1 MKEEKAKTEFK
12 PYDKKDWTLVPESTF
27 DINQKVAEN
36 DKFYGDI
43 KLKSAIKIGELSTD
57 DGQHYDVTFPFYLY
71 SQKDNPVIYYIGWGD
86 ENDEFPFVLENE
98 QTKNINGLAWYDEQ
112 HDLNDILVN
121 TDFFLNATEKQH
133 NEYSSFIDYVGSDSG
148 NRIYELIQENIETI
162 NKDVYDG
169 KDMSDVFKDKIL
181 IINGDNKDSLY
192 AELKHVTPDYL
203 INVIEHIENGFEKT
217 EIDDI
222 ATKIMAIEKHF
233 EIVQKEL
240 AEIEKR
246 PTDDIKEVSDR
257 NELINGLDKEP
268 HKVVQYLEQF
278 GLSYTETLNYMYE
291 EHPDDK
297 DLGDR

>member
-1 MKEEKAKTEFK
+1 MEFK

-27 DINQKVAEN
+27 DINQKVSED

-57 DGQHYDVTFPFYLY
+57 DRQHYDVTFPFYLY

-98 QTKNINGLAWYDEQ
+98 QIRNINGLAWYDEQ

-121 TDFFLNATEKQH
+121 TDFFFNA
-133 NEYSSFIDYVGSDSG
+133 SDSG

-192 AELKHVTPDYL
+192 AELKHITPDYL

-240 AEIEKR
+240 AEMENR

-268 HKVVQYLEQF
+268 HKVVKYLEQF